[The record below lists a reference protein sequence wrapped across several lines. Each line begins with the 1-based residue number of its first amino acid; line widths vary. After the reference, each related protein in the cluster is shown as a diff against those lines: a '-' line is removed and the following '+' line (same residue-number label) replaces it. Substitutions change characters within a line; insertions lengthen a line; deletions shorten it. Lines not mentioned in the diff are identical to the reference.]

1 MQLPLFQIECLR
13 VLDQICSLVLS
24 FLAHAQRILLSHFI
38 LLCLYRSQ
46 QPTHRTR

>member
-13 VLDQICSLVLS
+13 VLDQIGNLAFS

-38 LLCLYRSQ
+38 LLWLNRSQ
-46 QPTHRTR
+46 